1 MATNRTIIQYFEWY
15 VSGHHVLWNKC
26 IAQAPRLAEFG
37 ITDVWLPPAFKV
49 GFMEDNVGY
58 AVYDM
63 YDLGEFDQKGSVK
76 TKYGSREEYQQA
88 IRAFHQSGISVLA
101 DVVLNHRVGADAFE
115 DASAV
120 CVNPNNRMEVQSAPM
135 TISAPTVFRF
145 PGRKGVYSDFQ
156 WNHRHF
162 TGVDWDNYTRQTGHI
177 YRFTDKQWARDV
189 NGEFGNYDFLMGAD
203 VDVQSPEVRQEL
215 LRWGRWYLDFTGV
228 DGFRMDAVK
237 HISAGF
243 LRYWLGEMRSF
254 RNAPLPAV
262 GEYWSGNVKDLLRY
276 LDQVDNCMSLF
287 DVPLHFN
294 IRDMSYAEGNYNMA
308 HILNNTLLQRRPKQA
323 ITFIDNHD
331 SQPGQSLESFV
342 NVWMKQVAYALILLH
357 KDGVPCLFYGD
368 LYGIPCTRNIPI
380 PRLRTM
386 VRVRHDYAYG
396 EQHDYMD
403 HYDVVGWTREGDAE
417 HPNSGLALLLSD
429 KRPGKKRMYV
439 GRHFAGRRFKD
450 CLRKVREDVII
461 DREGFGEF
469 TVQGYSAAIWVTE
482 EAYEYLVINED

>member
-1 MATNRTIIQYFEWY
+1 MADNRTIIQYFEWY

-76 TKYGSREEYQQA
+76 TKYGSREEYQEA
-88 IRAFHQSGISVLA
+88 IRTFHKNGISVLA
-101 DVVLNHRVGADAFE
+101 DVVLNHRVGSDAFE
-115 DASAV
+115 DVQAV
-120 CVNPNNRMEVQSAPM
+120 CVDPNNRMAVQSAPM
-135 TISAPTVFRF
+135 TISAPTAFNF
-145 PGRKGVYSDFQ
+145 PGRNNVYSDFK

-162 TGVDWDNYTRQTGHI
+162 TGVDWDNYTRRTGHV
-177 YRFTDKQWARDV
+177 YRFTDKQWAQDV
-189 NGEFGNYDFLMGAD
+189 NREFGNYDFLMGAD
-203 VDVQSPEVRQEL
+203 VDVQSPEVREEL

-237 HISAGF
+237 HISASF
-243 LRYWLGEMRSF
+243 MRDWLGEMRRY
-254 RNAPLPAV
+254 RNSPLPAV
-262 GEYWSGNVKDLLRY
+262 GEYWSGNVNDLLEY
-276 LDQVDNCMSLF
+276 LNQVDNCMSLF

-294 IRDMSYAEGNYNMA
+294 IRDMSYADGNYNMA
-308 HILNNTLLQRRPKQA
+308 SILNNTLLQRRPGHA

-342 NVWMKQVAYALILLH
+342 NVWMKQVVYALILLH
-357 KDGVPCLFYGD
+357 KDGVPCIFYGD

-386 VRVRHDYAYG
+386 VRVRHDFAYG
-396 EQHDYMD
+396 AQHDYMD
-403 HYDVVGWTREGDAE
+403 DYDVVGWTREGDAE

-450 CLRKVREDVII
+450 CLRKVREDVIV

-469 TVQGYSAAIWVTE
+469 TVQGYSAAVWVTE

>member
-1 MATNRTIIQYFEWY
+1 
-15 VSGHHVLWNKC
+15 
-26 IAQAPRLAEFG
+26 
-37 ITDVWLPPAFKV
+37 
-49 GFMEDNVGY
+49 
-58 AVYDM
+58 
-63 YDLGEFDQKGSVK
+63 
-76 TKYGSREEYQQA
+76 
-88 IRAFHQSGISVLA
+88 
-101 DVVLNHRVGADAFE
+101 
-115 DASAV
+115 
-120 CVNPNNRMEVQSAPM
+120 
-135 TISAPTVFRF
+135 
-145 PGRKGVYSDFQ
+145 VYSDFQ

-429 KRPGKKRMYV
+429 TRPGKKRMYV